1 MFKRVI
7 WMGAG
12 FGAGLGSSFWVKR
25 AVNRR
30 VERYVPT
37 DVCKVVGAK
46 ARSAGATVKSAVD
59 EGRTTMRQYQR
70 DAEAAIGGDKG
81 RSDPSDQPSRRLRA
95 VPD

>member
-12 FGAGLGSSFWVKR
+12 FGAGLGSSYWVKR

-37 DVCKVVGAK
+37 EVRKVVGTK
-46 ARSAGATVKSAVD
+46 ARAAGRNVRFAVD
-59 EGRTTMRQYQR
+59 EGRSVMRQYQ
-70 DAEAAIGGDKG
+70 AEAEAEISTPP
-81 RSDPSDQPSRRLRA
+81 RRPRLRA

>member
-1 MFKRVI
+1 VFKRVI

-37 DVCKVVGAK
+37 EVRKVVGSR

-70 DAEAAIGGDKG
+70 DAEAAIGGDQG
-81 RSDPSDQPSRRLRA
+81 RSDPYDAPSRKLRA

>member
-12 FGAGLGSSFWVKR
+12 FGAGLGSSYWVKR
-25 AVNRR
+25 AVQRR

-37 DVCKVVGAK
+37 EVRKVVGSK
-46 ARSAGATVKSAVD
+46 ARAAGSTVKSAVD
-59 EGRTTMRQYQR
+59 EGRTVMRQYQR
-70 DAEAAIGGDKG
+70 DAEAAIEPGDH
-81 RSDPSDQPSRRLRA
+81 RAASAATSRRLRA

>member
-1 MFKRVI
+1 VI

-12 FGAGLGSSFWVKR
+12 FGAGLSSSYWVKR

-30 VERYVPT
+30 VERYVPSEVRRT
-37 DVCKVVGAK
+37 VGAK

-59 EGRTTMRQYQR
+59 EGRVTMRAYQR
-70 DAEAAIGGDKG
+70 DAEAAVAAPRVAGG
-81 RSDPSDQPSRRLRA
+81 SPPPSGPRLRA

>member
-12 FGAGLGSSFWVKR
+12 FGAGLGSSYWVKR

-37 DVCKVVGAK
+37 EVRKVVGSK

-59 EGRTTMRQYQR
+59 EGRITMRQYQR
-70 DAEAAIGGDKG
+70 DAEAAIGGEG
-81 RSDPSDQPSRRLRA
+81 RRPERSESPSRRLRS

>member
-12 FGAGLGSSFWVKR
+12 FGAGLGSSYWVKR

-37 DVCKVVGAK
+37 EVRKVVGSK

-70 DAEAAIGGDKG
+70 DAEAAIGGEQMRPQPA
-81 RSDPSDQPSRRLRA
+81 RSPSRRLRA

>member
-12 FGAGLGSSFWVKR
+12 FGAGLGSSYWVKR

-37 DVCKVVGAK
+37 EVRKVVGSK

-59 EGRTTMRQYQR
+59 EGRSTMRQYQR
-70 DAEAAIGGDKG
+70 DAAAAIEGEE
-81 RSDPSDQPSRRLRA
+81 RSEPSDASSRRLRA